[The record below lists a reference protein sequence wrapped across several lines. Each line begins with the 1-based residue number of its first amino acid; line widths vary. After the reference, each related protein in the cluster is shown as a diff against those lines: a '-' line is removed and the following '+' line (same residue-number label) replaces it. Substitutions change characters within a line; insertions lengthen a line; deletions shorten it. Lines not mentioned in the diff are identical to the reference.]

1 MSQVCAHS
9 APVPAVTTTTPAP
22 AVRLGLPQPGS
33 AAPRRHPRWPGAHS
47 GSVLPTQPPS
57 RALAARRRRGH
68 KKNPP
73 QSNCERILGGA
84 NGTRTRNPLLAKQV
98 RYQLRHSPVGGTQSS
113 TASVTDVHRS
123 ALSERSTRICRTA
136 MPTATTD
143 PTATQQ
149 VTHFFMMILRFRS
162 PADGGPRWARTTDLS
177 LIRTAL

>member
-1 MSQVCAHS
+1 MWGFTAANGPLCVFF
-9 APVPAVTTTTPAP
+9 VTGHPNFPPITRWSDKCYPSTQY
-22 AVRLGLPQPGS
+22 GLSS
-33 AAPRRHPRWPGAHS
+33 AADLLKLS
-47 GSVLPTQPPS
+47 NLTY
-57 RALAARRRRGH
+57 
-68 KKNPP
+68 KKPATM
-73 QSNCERILGGA
+73 RLRVTRGA